1 MEHNSFKRDNYIVI
15 QGFMITDLALS
26 GNELVL
32 YALIHG
38 FSQDGVSHFHGSLA
52 YIATALNVT
61 KANAKKILDRLVEKN
76 LLRKREIVKNGVK
89 YCDYKTTLFDES
101 LQNDNKGGAES
112 ATGCTLFDNGGG
124 IETIPNNIV
133 HNDTIKK
140 EQSTE
145 EIIAEKRT
153 KLRAICDQ
161 FIPKYGKAMVDSFVE
176 YWGEANGKR
185 LRWEV
190 KKAESGAF
198 EFSKRIANWASK
210 DYNQPKQVVTP
221 QPTKPKREVWE
232 QLGLTREQYNELMH
246 KK

>member
-1 MEHNSFKRDNYIVI
+1 MEHNSFRRDNYIVI
-15 QGFMITDLALS
+15 QGFMITDLGLS
-26 GNELVL
+26 GNELIM

-38 FSQDGVSHFHGSLA
+38 FSQDGVSHFHGSLN

-61 KANAKKILDRLVEKN
+61 RTNAKRILDRLVEKN

-89 YCDYKTTLFDES
+89 YCDYKTTIMEES
-101 LQNDNKGGAES
+101 YQNDNTGGIETTS
-112 ATGCTLFDNGGG
+112 GCTLFDNGGG
-124 IETIPNNIV
+124 IETTPNNIV

-145 EIIAEKRT
+145 EVIAEKRT
-153 KLRAICDQ
+153 KLRAICEP
-161 FIPKYGKAMVDSFVE
+161 FVAKYGRPMVEAFIE

-190 KKAESGAF
+190 RKAETGAF
-198 EFSKRIANWASK
+198 EFAKRLANWASK
-210 DYNQPKQVVTP
+210 DYNKPTVPVTP
-221 QPTKPKREVWE
+221 TPSKPKKNIWE
-232 QLGLTREQYNELMH
+232 GLGLTREQYLEMH